1 MIYAENILI
10 CIAVPYLVVLYFV
23 RGKVRKFV
31 LAFLFGMAACL
42 LSAYISAF
50 LGEAAGLG
58 KDTAVFLSP
67 VVEELMKFLPLLIY
81 LYFFYPD
88 EESFFLTAIAVGTGF
103 ATFENC
109 CYILTY
115 GANRLSY
122 IMIRGFSVGVMH
134 IVSILMLTLG
144 LSVFRYF
151 RSLSLPSIFGSLS
164 LSVTFHGLYN
174 LLVSGGGIFSAIG
187 YLIPLLTAFICV
199 FPYRMMRAI
208 ATKQKNAEQPE
219 GLPY

>member
-42 LSAYISAF
+42 LSAYISSF

-58 KDTAVFLSP
+58 KDTAV
-67 VVEELMKFLPLLIY
+67 FLPLLIY

-208 ATKQKNAEQPE
+208 ATKQKNAE
-219 GLPY
+219 